1 MRFAKLEDKLIVTM
15 VLMQYDFKL
24 IDSAG
29 EPIDTRT
36 ETIHMISHF
45 CKKALHHLNDAVIIV
60 TDIHH

>member
-29 EPIDTRT
+29 EPIDTLPSPDRNNT
-36 ETIHMISHF
+36 YDFPFLQKGTPPSE
-45 CKKALHHLNDAVIIV
+45 
-60 TDIHH
+60 